1 MMAFLFLGNID
12 FSSWETWLAVGV
24 GLGIAL
30 LAVVVGRILLAEPRA
45 PVPRPL
51 RPPLV
56 KEAAARP
63 DPFIQGSAGE
73 RRATLRRGGNPVAV
87 LITDAEAKERPRY
100 GWVLDRSMGGL
111 GLSVDEPCAEGTILS
126 VRAANAP
133 PNIAWVQVEVR
144 SCRPEGASW
153 DLGCRFLRTPSW
165 GVLLLFG

>member
-1 MMAFLFLGNID
+1 MKALVLLDFLDTFG
-12 FSSWETWLAVGV
+12 WETWLALGV
-24 GLGIAL
+24 GLGCAL
-30 LAVVVGRILLAEPRA
+30 LAVVVGRVLLAERPA
-45 PVPRPL
+45 QVPRQL

-63 DPFIQGSAGE
+63 DPFVQGSAGE

-87 LITDAEAKERPRY
+87 LIADAEARERPRY

-111 GLSVDEPCAEGTILS
+111 GLSVDEPVSEGTILS

-133 PNIAWVQVEVR
+133 PNIAWVQVAVR
-144 SCRPEGASW
+144 SCRQEGASW
-153 DLGCRFLRTPSW
+153 DLGCQFVRTPSW

>member
-1 MMAFLFLGNID
+1 MMALQFFGAVD

-30 LAVVVGRILLAEPRA
+30 LALVVGRILLAERSA
-45 PVPRPL
+45 PVTRPL

-56 KEAAARP
+56 KEATARH
-63 DPFIQGSAGE
+63 DPFVSGSAGE

-87 LITDAEAKERPRY
+87 LITDAEAMERPRY

-111 GLSVDEPCAEGTILS
+111 GLSVDEPFEKGTILS

-153 DLGCRFLRTPSW
+153 DLGCQFLRTPSW